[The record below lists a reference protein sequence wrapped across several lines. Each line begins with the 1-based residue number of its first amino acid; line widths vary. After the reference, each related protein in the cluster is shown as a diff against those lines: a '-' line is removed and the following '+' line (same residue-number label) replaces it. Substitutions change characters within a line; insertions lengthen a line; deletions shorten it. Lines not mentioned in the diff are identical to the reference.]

1 MAHRFNALVHV
12 RRMLKSLW
20 LTPRKKWRA
29 GEPLPLLLNCLL
41 LFSRVFL
48 GEEKESKRWV
58 GDDTQRGRI
67 ERESEREKE
76 REREREREK
85 DGCLV
90 TSSMCVSMCL
100 SGREVCVDS
109 GESLGRS
116 RDMELVG
123 WLLEIV
129 VSSKFVLS

>member
-76 REREREREK
+76 RERDMLQQFLQTVVLHIRVSVCLHVCMSACLCKWETRRNTR
-85 DGCLV
+85 DGEIIDKE
-90 TSSMCVSMCL
+90 
-100 SGREVCVDS
+100 EVA
-109 GESLGRS
+109 
-116 RDMELVG
+116 
-123 WLLEIV
+123 
-129 VSSKFVLS
+129 